1 MKRML
6 INATQPEE
14 LRVAVADGQLLIDLD
29 IEVPSQEQKKSNVYK
44 GKITRI
50 EPSLEA
56 CFVDFGST
64 RHGFLPFKE
73 ICPEAYANPPRK
85 KEGRPSIKEVM
96 KEGQEVIVQV
106 EKEERGNKGAALTT
120 YLSLAGRYL
129 VLMPTNPK
137 AGGVSRR
144 ISGEDRA
151 ELREQLQQVIAP
163 DNVGIIVRTAGV
175 GREADELQW
184 DLDYLLQLW
193 GAIEK
198 AAAEKSA
205 PFLIY
210 QESNLFIR
218 ALRDHLRNDI
228 GEILIDNP
236 AVFKNAQ
243 EFMQQVMPH
252 NMRKLKIYDDP
263 VPLFNRFQI
272 ESQIESAF
280 ARTVHLPAGG
290 ALVIDHTEAMLA
302 IDINSARATKGAD
315 IEETAFKT
323 NLEAADEIAR
333 QLRLRDLGGLIVIDF
348 IDMNDRKH
356 QRAVEERL
364 RHALQIDKARVQTG
378 RISRFGLLEMSRQ
391 RLRPSLGESSQEP
404 CPRCDGHGTI
414 RSVESLAL
422 SILRLVEEECMK
434 DYTGQV
440 IIQTPVTVANF
451 LLNEKRTAV
460 AEIEHRHNAPILVVA
475 NEYMERPKFEIHRI
489 RKTDVSD
496 DPSYARSEK
505 PAAEL
510 VANAE
515 SQASS
520 ALGAPAPAV
529 TPLSHSSPAPSR
541 QTRAVEENVVKS
553 AKPGFFGQLFARL
566 LNGADKKDEAESV
579 QPKKKV
585 TRKKTASKAPA
596 RGSKKTTTRQASDGR
611 PRKRGPR
618 KKTTRSN
625 AGQQGQSEGRRA
637 TKKTPRKKAP
647 RKKTAT
653 NRAQPDKQQQQNK
666 QQAPA
671 ARKETPAT
679 DGGNGQR
686 KPRRRRSPYQTAGG
700 KGREGRKDD
709 QVKAATGESKPASTT
724 KSAPQQV
731 SSAASE
737 PTAKPPKKPAGAEGA
752 GARRSEPG
760 KQAESK
766 PATSASRAPKPQ
778 QQESGAGHKT
788 ALATVPGKDVT
799 LTEATS
805 PSAGPGEQKKNSR
818 PKTNK
823 NVESQTDSDK
833 AKSRE
838 GSVAKGDSRRDSQDG
853 KKTVKEGKKATA
865 ETKPGSKKPGSRPR
879 QVSKKEATSAKET
892 GPAVKK
898 DKGAKDKSGTDQRK
912 PEKTAAPKK
921 AASES
926 PAKPAKAATPPTPKA
941 KPSMTVVRDDKGIY
955 TLQPATPKSGK
966 KGQDG
971 GADSGD

>member
-85 KEGRPSIKEVM
+85 KEGRPSIKDVM

-151 ELREQLQQVIAP
+151 ELREQLQKVIAP

-198 AAAEKSA
+198 AATEKSA

-218 ALRDHLRNDI
+218 ALRDHLRSDI

-236 AVFKNAQ
+236 TVYKNAQ

-252 NMRKLKIYDDP
+252 NLRKLKIYDDP

-434 DYTGQV
+434 DFTGQV
-440 IIQTPVTVANF
+440 IVQTPVTVANF
-451 LLNEKRTAV
+451 LLNEKRKAV

-489 RKTDVSD
+489 RKSEVSE
-496 DPSYARSEK
+496 DPSYERSEK
-505 PAAEL
+505 PTTEL

-515 SQASS
+515 MQAAS
-520 ALGAPAPAV
+520 AASAPVPAV

-541 QTRAVEENVVKS
+541 QLQEEKPTEEKLP
-553 AKPGFFGQLFARL
+553 KPGFFGQLFARL
-566 LNGADKKDEAESV
+566 FNGADKHAGADKESTP
-579 QPKKKV
+579 PKKK
-585 TRKKTASKAPA
+585 TP
-596 RGSKKTTTRQASDGR
+596 SKKTPSSPPASSAEKTGQKQASDNR
-611 PRKRGPR
+611 PRKRGGR
-618 KKTTRSN
+618 KKTAQSK
-625 AGQQGQSEGRRA
+625 AGQQAKSDGRRPS
-637 TKKTPRKKAP
+637 KKTPRKKAP
-647 RKKTAT
+647 RKKAPA
-653 NRAQPDKQQQQNK
+653 NRARQDQQDNQQKSPQAQGEQNSAPNK
-666 QQAPA
+666 
-671 ARKETPAT
+671 
-679 DGGNGQR
+679 DGGSGQR
-686 KPRRRRSPYQTAGG
+686 KPRRRRSPYQTAGA
-700 KGREGRKDD
+700 KGRDSRGED
-709 QVKAATGESKPASTT
+709 QANTSPKESTPKSSPKPEPSKSNADTGKQSDQPSGKAAGPQESEKPQSD
-724 KSAPQQV
+724 Q
-731 SSAASE
+731 
-737 PTAKPPKKPAGAEGA
+737 
-752 GARRSEPG
+752 G
-760 KQAESK
+760 KQPNAQADK
-766 PATSASRAPKPQ
+766 PATNAPQSRELQ
-778 QQESGAGHKT
+778 SRDDQHKS
-788 ALATVPGKDVT
+788 LSTVPGKDVT
-799 LTEATS
+799 
-805 PSAGPGEQKKNSR
+805 
-818 PKTNK
+818 
-823 NVESQTDSDK
+823 
-833 AKSRE
+833 
-838 GSVAKGDSRRDSQDG
+838 RDDG
-853 KKTVKEGKKATA
+853 KT
-865 ETKPGSKKPGSRPR
+865 
-879 QVSKKEATSAKET
+879 
-892 GPAVKK
+892 
-898 DKGAKDKSGTDQRK
+898 
-912 PEKTAAPKK
+912 
-921 AASES
+921 ES
-926 PAKPAKAATPPTPKA
+926 AKPAKPPEQERKKADEKEGDKTKGPKPQGKKTRKSSKKSAKKASRKTSETADRPGKA
-941 KPSMTVVRDDKGIY
+941 KKNKADADKTDAGEKKGDSKEQPAAPKQSASGPAESAKPDNPPAAKPEPSVKVVRDEKGIY
-955 TLQPATPKSGK
+955 TLKPANQDKEPKGSDQGSK
-966 KGQDG
+966 APGNT
-971 GADSGD
+971 GD